1 MSNKKQ
7 KHAAPEPALAQD
19 TPTPPAPEYI
29 NARLLGHE
37 LNKQFLTLSV
47 PDGSG
52 GFTRARM
59 RVPLR
64 LSHCFKKNAVVRV
77 RRTNDPLVV
86 EPFPSIL

>member
-1 MSNKKQ
+1 MKS
-7 KHAAPEPALAQD
+7 
-19 TPTPPAPEYI
+19 
-29 NARLLGHE
+29 RLIVIDVE
-37 LNKQFLTLSV
+37 T
-47 PDGSG
+47 G

>member
-7 KHAAPEPALAQD
+7 KNAAPEPALAQD

-77 RRTNDPLVV
+77 RRTKDPLVV